1 MGFMLGSLLFLIR
14 TVSDTDS
21 NRSGSDQTYTVSK
34 DLGLNWTLIL
44 LRRTNKEAKQR
55 VMSSGVEGAVGP
67 GARGHEEGPRLILLG
82 ETAGDTGADS

>member
-55 VMSSGVEGAVGP
+55 VMS
-67 GARGHEEGPRLILLG
+67 LG
-82 ETAGDTGADS
+82 